1 MLYYLS
7 ELHMGPNQHKFKE
20 NPLVGFMR
28 QPKIYV
34 RLPSNGQF
42 WPTGSLEPTETGEY
56 PVYSMTA
63 KDELMLKI
71 PDALL
76 NGQAVVDVIQHCMPN
91 IKNAWSIPNIDLDA
105 ILIAIRIATYGETMK
120 VPVKI
125 SDQEFEYDLDLRML
139 LDDLMSKVTWDEVL
153 QITPELV
160 VYVKPL
166 DYRQM
171 SASAGKTF
179 ESQKIISMVNDTSL
193 SESDKARMFKEAID
207 KLNAIT
213 VDLVTTSIFKIDSSS
228 GSTEEIRFIREF
240 MDNVD
245 KDIFDQIKS
254 HIESLREHNVLKPLV
269 INPTHEMLAQGIAN
283 APIEIP
289 LVFDPSTFFG

>member
-1 MLYYLS
+1 
-7 ELHMGPNQHKFKE
+7 
-20 NPLVGFMR
+20 MR

-34 RLPSNGQF
+34 RLPSNGRF

-105 ILIAIRIATYGETMK
+105 ILIAIRIATYGEIMK
-120 VPVKI
+120 IPVKI
-125 SDQEFEYDLDLRML
+125 GDQEFEYDLDLRVL
-139 LDDLMSKVTWDEVL
+139 LDNLMEKVVWDEIL

-179 ESQKIISMVNDTSL
+179 ESQKIISMVNDSSL
-193 SESDKARMFKEAID
+193 SEADKAKMFKEAID

-213 VDLVTTSIFKIDSSS
+213 VDLVSASVFRVDSSA
-228 GSTEEIRFIREF
+228 GSTDEIRFIREF
-240 MDNVD
+240 MDNAD
-245 KDIFDQIKS
+245 KEIFDQIKQ
-254 HIESLREHNVLKPLV
+254 HIEQLRDHNMLKPLIV
-269 INPTHEMLAQGIAN
+269 NPTAEMLAQGIEN
-283 APIEIP
+283 NPIEIP
-289 LVFDPSTFFG
+289 LVFDPSTFFV

>member
-1 MLYYLS
+1 MNT
-7 ELHMGPNQHKFKE
+7 NQHKFKE

-34 RLPSNGQF
+34 RLPSNGRF

-105 ILIAIRIATYGETMK
+105 ILIAIRIATYGEIMK
-120 VPVKI
+120 IPVKI
-125 SDQEFEYDLDLRML
+125 GDQEFEYDLDLRFL
-139 LDDLMSKVTWDEVL
+139 LDNLMEKVVWDEIL
-153 QITPELV
+153 QISPELV

-179 ESQKIISMVNDTSL
+179 ESQKIISMVNDSSL
-193 SESDKARMFKEAID
+193 SEADKAKMFKEAID

-213 VDLVTTSIFKIDSSS
+213 VDLVSASVFRVDSSA
-228 GSTEEIRFIREF
+228 GSTDEIRFIREF
-240 MDNVD
+240 MDNAD
-245 KDIFDQIKS
+245 KEIFDQIKQ
-254 HIESLREHNVLKPLV
+254 HIEQLRDHNMLKPLIV
-269 INPTHEMLAQGIAN
+269 NPTAEMLAQGIEN
-283 APIEIP
+283 NPIEIP
-289 LVFDPSTFFG
+289 LVFDPSTFFV